1 MQQKSTATQIISEAL
16 FAIEER
22 SKDRDNGPERSMD
35 RAVTIFNAA
44 TGLGISESD
53 GWLFMICLKLA
64 RHKNG
69 QGYNHDHFVDVAGY
83 AGLLAESVERAVG
96 DRDAGQ

>member
-1 MQQKSTATQIISEAL
+1 MKNQTLATQILSEAL
-16 FAIEER
+16 SAIEDR
-22 SKDRDNGPERSMD
+22 SKDRDNGSERSMD

-44 TGLGISESD
+44 TGLGMSESD

-69 QGYNHDHFVDVAGY
+69 QGHNVDHFVDVAGY
-83 AGLLAESVERAVG
+83 AGLLGESVERAVG
-96 DRDAGQ
+96 NRDAGQ